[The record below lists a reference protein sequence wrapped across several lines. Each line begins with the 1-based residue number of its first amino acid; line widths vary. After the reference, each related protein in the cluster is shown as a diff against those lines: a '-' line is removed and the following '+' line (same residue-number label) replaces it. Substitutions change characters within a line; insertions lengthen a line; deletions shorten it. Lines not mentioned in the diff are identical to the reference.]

1 MYRLFSFFFLIV
13 FTQACSTVEK
23 PSLGS
28 GVDLTQSAETL
39 ASAIQSGKL
48 TSEALVAA
56 SLARIEALDKQGPA
70 YQAIISLNENA
81 LAEARQLDVEAAI
94 GQFRGSL
101 HGLPVLVKDTIE
113 TRELPTTAG
122 SLALV
127 ANDTGRDAPVVARLR
142 AEGAIILGKANLSE
156 WSNFKSSDAPGG
168 WSALGGQTRNAVNP
182 GHSPCGSS
190 AGSAVALGVFFAP
203 LALGAET
210 SGSITS
216 PAACNG
222 IVGFKPTVGLVSRT
236 RIIPISSSQDSAGP
250 MARTVRDVALLLN
263 VMAGTDTADSATHD
277 ADARKENY
285 LASIEQGVS
294 ELRIGVF
301 RWAEG
306 RDERVS
312 AVFNKAL
319 KRLED
324 QGAVLVDID
333 AFSPDPVMWNSGE
346 RLLHIEFKHGLNA
359 YLASAADGVPVR
371 SLDELIA
378 FNKARIDQ
386 EPALSDQSI
395 FLEAVGASKIS
406 DPEYL
411 EMAKAIRRAAGENG
425 IDNLLTTHDVSV
437 LVMPST
443 GLPSSLDPDAAEDA
457 RGSPIGASWL
467 SAMAG
472 YPSLSVPS
480 GDYEGLPIGLMIT
493 GTAWDDALI
502 LRVGRALERAIA
514 KEQRA
519 KAASFKR

>member
-1 MYRLFSFFFLIV
+1 MYRLFSFFFLVV
-13 FTQACSTVEK
+13 FTQACSTTEK
-23 PSLGS
+23 PSLGG

-39 ASAIQSGKL
+39 ASAIQSGNL

-81 LAEARQLDVEAAI
+81 LAEARQRDVEAAR

-101 HGLPVLVKDTIE
+101 HGLPVLVKDAIE

-156 WSNFKSSDAPGG
+156 WSNFKSGNAPGG

-182 GHSPCGSS
+182 NYSPCGSS

-210 SGSITS
+210 NGSITC
-216 PAACNG
+216 PAAHNG

-236 RIIPISSSQDSAGP
+236 HIIPISRSQDSAGP

-263 VMAGTDTADSATHD
+263 VMAGTDPADPATHD

-285 LASIEQGVS
+285 LASIEEGVS
-294 ELRIGVF
+294 GLRIGVF

-312 AVFNKAL
+312 AVFNEAL

-359 YLASAADGVPVR
+359 YLASAAEGIPVR

-378 FNKARIDQ
+378 FNKTHSDQ
-386 EPALSDQSI
+386 ELALFDQST
-395 FLEAVGASKIS
+395 FLEAASAPGIN
-406 DPEYL
+406 DPEYV

-425 IDNLLTTHDVSV
+425 IDSLLAAHDVSV

-443 GLPSSLDPDAAEDA
+443 GLPKSLHPDAVESA
-457 RGSPIGASWL
+457 RRWRIGASWL
-467 SAMAG
+467 PAMAG
-472 YPSLSVPS
+472 YPSLSVPG
-480 GDYEGLPIGLMIT
+480 GDYEGLPIGLLIT

-502 LRVGRALERAIA
+502 LRVGRTLERAVA
-514 KEQRA
+514 K
-519 KAASFKR
+519 